1 MFFDDEGMPFD
12 PFNIGPN
19 DCKRLDY
26 DVPNTPSYPPPVF
39 ASWPPPKKCTH
50 KSVSQS
56 TVVKRELT
64 DGSYSFKTDPSLMGE
79 VEISKAINEEMT
91 ASKRPV
97 PAEKRYRFGV
107 RHKRSRA
114 SFWSAAQK
122 SMMTVTPVR
131 HHRLAE
137 KSSEFLQASS
147 VRSQTSKDRI
157 SCSNAKKRAHAG
169 GNADKKSIASRIS
182 SAKDVSQS
190 NIQETKINASNTSSN
205 INKITPSLRDVAD
218 SIRKELAQTVKISK
232 ALAAKASELSKRLRT
247 GSESPE
253 KVVQRSRIT
262 YISG

>member
-19 DCKRLDY
+19 
-26 DVPNTPSYPPPVF
+26 TASYPPPVF
-39 ASWPPPKKCTH
+39 SSWPSPKEHTN

-64 DGSYSFKTDPSLMGE
+64 GGSYSLKTDPSLMGE

-91 ASKRPV
+91 ASKRQA
-97 PAEKRYRFGV
+97 PAEKRYHFGV

-114 SFWSAAQK
+114 SVRSAAQK
-122 SMMTVTPVR
+122 SMMTVMPVR

-147 VRSQTSKDRI
+147 ARSQTSKDRI

-169 GNADKKSIASRIS
+169 GHADTKSNISRIS
-182 SAKDVSQS
+182 SANDDTQS
-190 NIQETKINASNTSSN
+190 NIKGTKINASN
-205 INKITPSLRDVAD
+205 IYKITPSLRDVAD

-247 GSESPE
+247 GSESTE
-253 KVVQRSRIT
+253 KVPQRSEVT